1 MEITH
6 NIIKGERMSEE
17 QLIISYAIIE
27 RTFEKADDAKAQWLM
42 ITSISEPAPPK
53 DWTPFCF
60 SEACERGESLGV
72 MSMDKEPCK
81 SCPYRKME

>member
-1 MEITH
+1 MTEER
-6 NIIKGERMSEE
+6 IIIILENDE
-17 QLIISYAIIE
+17 QY
-27 RTFEKADDAKAQWLM
+27 EKFAGVIKLNGAYYYD
-42 ITSISEPAPPK
+42 PAPPK
-53 DWTPFCF
+53 DWIPFCF